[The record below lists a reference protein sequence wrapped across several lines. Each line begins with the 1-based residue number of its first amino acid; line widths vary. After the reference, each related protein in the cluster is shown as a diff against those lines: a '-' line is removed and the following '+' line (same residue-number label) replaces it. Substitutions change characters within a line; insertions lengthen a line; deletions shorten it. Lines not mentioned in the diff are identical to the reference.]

1 MSRTVALIALFAAA
15 FTIAA
20 IVFLPARAA
29 FDLAARPAG
38 VGAELVH
45 GPVWNAELHGV
56 NAAGVRLERVEAGLR
71 AWPLLTGTA
80 RLDVSARG
88 DGVVADGQVDAR
100 RGGLVLID
108 AAGTAGLDRLPGG
121 AGLPAGG
128 SQTVSFEI
136 DRLAF
141 DRQDGCVEA
150 QGRVRSAALVAIGR
164 TYDVDLPAL
173 AGTLACAGPRL
184 AVDYDGESAA
194 LSLTGRLRLGADSWA
209 LDATARAGERRVE
222 PVLIALG
229 FEQAGGAWTL
239 RTEGAYR

>member
-1 MSRTVALIALFAAA
+1 MSRPIALIALFAAVFA
-15 FTIAA
+15 IAA

-56 NAAGVRLERVEAGLR
+56 SAAGVRLERVQADLR

-88 DGVVADGQVDAR
+88 DGVAAYGLVDAR
-100 RGGLVLID
+100 RGRLALID
-108 AAGTAGLDRLPGG
+108 AAGTARFDRLPGG
-121 AGLPAGG
+121 AGLPAGAAE
-128 SQTVSFEI
+128 TVSFEI
-136 DRLAF
+136 DRVVF

-150 QGRVRSAALVAIGR
+150 EGRVRSAVLVAIGEA
-164 TYDVDLPAL
+164 YDVALPAL
-173 AGTLACAGPRL
+173 AGTLACAGTSL
-184 AVDYDGESAA
+184 AVHYDGESAA
-194 LSLTGRLRLGADSWA
+194 LSVTGRLRLGADGWA

-229 FEQAGGAWTL
+229 FEEAGGTWTL
-239 RTEGAYR
+239 STEGAYR